1 MSVAVPLGAVGV
13 IVVFPDHAH
22 IFYSC
27 EALSQQAGS
36 HYFFLFNLCFFLK

>member
-1 MSVAVPLGAVGV
+1 M
-13 IVVFPDHAH
+13 IVVFTDHAH

-36 HYFFLFNLCFFLK
+36 HYFLFNLCFFLKLSKNEY